1 MTVTTSRI
9 AGRLTALGVILPP
22 PVAPRFAYDAVVV
35 HAGIAHVSGQLPWVG
50 TALAAT
56 GRVGDDVTIEQ
67 ATDAAR
73 VCALNA
79 LAVLQQA
86 IGSLDRVVRFLRVTG
101 FVASATT
108 FRDQPTVVDAA
119 SRLLLEIFGDAGRHA
134 RSAVGVAA
142 LPRGAAVEIEFT
154 CAVGP

>member
-1 MTVTTSRI
+1 MTDTTSGI
-9 AGRLTALGVILPP
+9 AGRLTALGLILPR
-22 PVAPRFAYDAVVV
+22 PVAPRYAYDAVVV
-35 HAGIAHVSGQLPWVG
+35 HAGIAHVSGQLPWLG

-56 GRVGDDVTIEQ
+56 GCVGDDVTVEQ

-79 LAVLQQA
+79 LAVLQQS

-101 FVASATT
+101 FVASAPT

-119 SRLLLEIFGDAGRHA
+119 SLLLLDVFGDAGRHA

>member
-1 MTVTTSRI
+1 MTGTTSRV
-9 AGRLTALGVILPP
+9 AERLTALGLVLPP
-22 PVAPRFAYDAVVV
+22 PVAPRYAYDAVVV
-35 HAGIAHVSGQLPWVG
+35 HAGIAYVSGQLPWFG

-56 GRVGDDVTIEQ
+56 GCVGADVTVEQ
-67 ATDAAR
+67 ATGAAR
-73 VCALNA
+73 MCALNA

-101 FVASATT
+101 FVASAPT

-119 SRLLLEIFGDAGRHA
+119 SLLLLDIFGDAGRHA